1 MIVPCKSGIPP
12 EHLRK
17 TVRKVNEIMGA
28 ETEILSDRIM
38 KYDRDMKELKVVKEE
53 RDKDQERGR

>member
-1 MIVPCKSGIPP
+1 MIVPCRSGIPP

-17 TVRKVNEIMGA
+17 TVREVNGIMGS
-28 ETEILSDRIM
+28 ETEILSDCIM
-38 KYDRDMKELKVVKEE
+38 KYDRDTKELMVVKEE